1 VNVLQKLLIDKLRTG
16 KSLREISRE
25 SGVGH
30 SNLSRYHKTGTEPDS
45 VNLSKLASYFG
56 VEFYE
61 LLEPINSKKQQF
73 NLGPTLE
80 DQLAYQE
87 WQTLSP
93 DQKLQAVQ
101 MLRKLKEEGKI
112 ADQGKQG

>member
-1 VNVLQKLLIDKLRTG
+1 MNRLQKYISDKLRAGMT
-16 KSLREISRE
+16 LREMSRE
-25 SGVGH
+25 SGVSH
-30 SNLSRYHKTGTEPDS
+30 TNLSRYHNQGKEPDS
-45 VNLSKLASYFG
+45 VNLTKLAHYFN
-56 VEFYE
+56 VEFHD
-61 LLEPINSKKQQF
+61 LLEPFDPRKPAF

-101 MLRKLKEEGKI
+101 MLRRLKAENKTGDREK
-112 ADQGKQG
+112 

>member
-1 VNVLQKLLIDKLRTG
+1 MNVLQKLLLDKLRAG

-30 SNLSRYHKTGTEPDS
+30 SNLSRYHKNGTEPDS

-61 LLEPINSKKQQF
+61 LLEPINTKKRF
-73 NLGPTLE
+73 DLGPTLE

-93 DQKLQAVQ
+93 DEKLEAVR
-101 MLRKLKEEGKI
+101 MLRKLKEERKTQDHQRKG
-112 ADQGKQG
+112 